1 MMPQTTI
8 REFNGEDAV
17 RVRELFITVNRTLS
31 PPDMREA
38 FEAYIDRSLVE
49 EIDRIPDYYGERAG
63 SFWVAVRGA
72 AIVGMF
78 GLEPS
83 ADHSFEL
90 RRMYV
95 DPSVRRGGIASMML
109 QFAEE
114 ESRRRGKGKMTLST
128 SELQQAAI
136 GLYKKEG
143 YHLIREIVATTGT
156 NKTIGR
162 GIRRFYFEKAL

>member
-1 MMPQTTI
+1 
-8 REFNGEDAV
+8 
-17 RVRELFITVNRTLS
+17 
-31 PPDMREA
+31 
-38 FEAYIDRSLVE
+38 
-49 EIDRIPDYYGERAG
+49 
-63 SFWVAVRGA
+63 
-72 AIVGMF
+72 
-78 GLEPS
+78 
-83 ADHSFEL
+83 
-90 RRMYV
+90 MYV